1 MRYLKLIL
9 LCLALPMA
17 VFADNWN
24 ESLYKQIEQSIVE
37 PTFADR
43 IFDITKYGASTK
55 ADAAKNQK
63 AINKAVA
70 ACSKKGGGKVVV
82 PAGEFKTGAI
92 TLKSNV
98 NLEIQK
104 DGKLLFAFDPK
115 LYPIVL
121 TRWEGMDCMNYSP
134 SFYTS
139 SFSTIFALI

>member
-63 AINKAVA
+63 R
-70 ACSKKGGGKVVV
+70 KKSLSQN
-82 PAGEFKTGAI
+82 
-92 TLKSNV
+92 LK
-98 NLEIQK
+98 NLLLIQ
-104 DGKLLFAFDPK
+104 
-115 LYPIVL
+115 
-121 TRWEGMDCMNYSP
+121 
-134 SFYTS
+134 
-139 SFSTIFALI
+139 